1 MSALRRDLLHDS
13 SSDFVDL
20 PRPGRDAAAL
30 CRDFRRYL
38 VLTLGRDPWSHDESA
53 DYQALVL
60 AVRDRLMIP
69 WKETLRRQR
78 AHDSRR
84 TYYLSMEFLMGRAL
98 SNALLN
104 VDLEEPV
111 RGAMT
116 ELGLRL
122 EELAAEEP
130 DAALGNGG
138 LGRLA
143 ACFLDSCATLD
154 LPVVGYG
161 LRYEYGTFRQRIEN
175 GRQVEEPEHWLLRGN
190 PWEVERPE
198 LGQIVRF
205 GGSTELRPGPNG
217 RLQVCWSDT
226 EDVFAVPYD
235 TPVPGYRNGTVNTLR
250 LWKARGTDKFSL
262 AEFNAGDYT
271 AAVTAKNRAENLSMV
286 LYPSDESENGRQL
299 RLRQQ
304 YFLAS
309 ASLKDVLRRWIR
321 DHGPDFSQFAEKS
334 CFQLNDTHPTVAI
347 PELMRLLMDGQGLAW
362 EEAWRITT
370 ATMAYTNHTLLPEAL
385 ERWPLAMF
393 RQLLPRVT
401 EIVEEIDARFLA
413 RVAERWPDEPERR
426 RRMAIVERPPQ
437 GSGEPWVRM
446 AHLGLVGSRSVN
458 GVARLHSELLRDGIF
473 RDFYELWPERFNN
486 KTNGVTPRRWLAGCN
501 PRASALITEAI
512 GDGWVT
518 DLPRLEGLRPFADD
532 PAFRERWR
540 EVKRENKRVLAK
552 RVRNLC
558 GVEPALDALFDV
570 QVKRIHEYKR
580 QLLNTLHVIHLYD
593 RIKRGDLE
601 SPATGAAE
609 WTPRCVL
616 LAGKAAPSYWMAK
629 SIIEL
634 IHAVAAVVNA
644 DPDVGDLLQV
654 AFLPDYR
661 VSLMEIICPAT
672 ELSEQISLAGKEAS
686 GTGNMKLM
694 MNGAL
699 TIGTLDGANV
709 EILDAVGE
717 EHFFRFGL
725 TAPEV
730 DALRPGHDPRA
741 RIAED
746 RDLARVIDLLARG
759 HFPAASGS
767 DGGAGAFSAIL
778 HQLTDGGDPWMITA
792 DFRSYVDAQERAA
805 RAYRDAEAWTRSSI
819 LNTACSGAFSSD
831 RTIEDYNREIWRL
844 ERLPA
849 SPTPQQSSP
858 NSEPTIP
865 TASPSGR

>member
-1 MSALRRDLLHDS
+1 MNDPSPYLA
-13 SSDFVDL
+13 DF

-38 VLTLGRDPWSHDESA
+38 VLTLGREPWTHDGYS

-69 WKETLRRQR
+69 WKETLRLRR
-78 AHDSRR
+78 ARDSRQ

-98 SNALLN
+98 TNALLN
-104 VDLEEPV
+104 IDLEEPT

-122 EELAAEEP
+122 EDLADEEP

-143 ACFLDSCATLD
+143 ACFLDSCATLE

-161 LRYEYGTFRQRIEN
+161 LRYEYGTFRQRIED

-190 PWEVERPE
+190 PWEIERPE

-205 GGSTELRPGPNG
+205 GGRTELRPGPNG

-235 TPVPGYRNGTVNTLR
+235 TPIPGYRNGTVNTLR

-262 AEFNAGDYT
+262 EEFNAGDYT

-286 LYPSDESENGRQL
+286 LYPSDESENGRRL

-321 DHGPDFSQFAEKS
+321 DHGPDFTDFAEKS

-347 PELMRLLMDGQGLAW
+347 PELMRLLMDGQGLEW
-362 EEAWRITT
+362 EEAWRITSS
-370 ATMAYTNHTLLPEAL
+370 TMAYTNHTLLPEAL
-385 ERWPLAMF
+385 ERWPLEMF

-413 RVAERWPDEPERR
+413 QVAERWPDEPERQ
-426 RRMAIVERPPQ
+426 RRMSIIGRGPSEVD
-437 GSGEPWVRM
+437 SHVRM
-446 AHLGLVGSRSVN
+446 AHLGVVGSRSIN
-458 GVARLHSELLRDGIF
+458 GVARLHSELLCEGIF

-486 KTNGVTPRRWLAGCN
+486 KTNGVTPRRWLAACN
-501 PRASALITEAI
+501 PRASELITEAI
-512 GDGWVT
+512 GDGWIT

-540 EVKRENKRVLAK
+540 AVKQANKRRLAK
-552 RVRNLC
+552 TVRDLC
-558 GVEPALDALFDV
+558 GVDPSLDALFDV

-580 QLLNTLHVIHLYD
+580 QLLNVLHVIHLYG
-593 RIKRGDLE
+593 RIKRGAVD
-601 SPATGAAE
+601 AQGE

-616 LAGKAAPSYWMAK
+616 LAGKAAPSYRMAK
-629 SIIEL
+629 TVIEL
-634 IHAVAAVVNA
+634 VHSVAATIDA
-644 DPDVGDLLQV
+644 DPDVGDLLKV

-661 VSLMEIICPAT
+661 VSLMEVICPGT
-672 ELSEQISLAGKEAS
+672 DLSEQISLAGKEAS

-699 TIGTLDGANV
+699 TIGTLDGANI
-709 EILDAVGE
+709 EILEAVGE

-725 TAPEV
+725 TAEEV
-730 DALRPGHDPRA
+730 EALRPEHDPRA

-746 RDLARVIDLLARG
+746 EDLARVIDLLERG
-759 HFPAASGS
+759 TVAAPGV
-767 DGGAGAFSAIL
+767 SAPIL

-792 DFRSYVDAQERAA
+792 DFRSYLDAQERAA
-805 RAYRDAEAWTRSSI
+805 RAYRDVEAWTRSSI
-819 LNTACSGAFSSD
+819 LNTASSGGFSSD
-831 RTIEDYNREIWRL
+831 RTIADYNREIWHL
-844 ERLPA
+844 EGSPVELP
-849 SPTPQQSSP
+849 
-858 NSEPTIP
+858 
-865 TASPSGR
+865 